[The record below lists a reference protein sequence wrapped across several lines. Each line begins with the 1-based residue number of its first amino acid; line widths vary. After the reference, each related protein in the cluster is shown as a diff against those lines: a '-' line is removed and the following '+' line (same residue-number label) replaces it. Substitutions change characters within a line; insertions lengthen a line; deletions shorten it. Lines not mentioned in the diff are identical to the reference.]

1 MSELATK
8 KGLEQA
14 TTQLRG
20 EMKQLRGEMKHDLE
34 QATTQL
40 RGEMKHDLEQ
50 ATTQLR
56 GEMKHDLEQATTQL
70 RGEMKHDLEQATTQ
84 LRGEMKHDLEQ
95 ATTQL
100 RGEMKAMGEQLRQYF
115 DTSGAH
121 IANVV
126 AERFRHDFSAIDD
139 KYKDLP
145 GRHKEL
151 RDEFEAHAGDLR
163 MHSRLPPVPAK
174 RVRRPRSQ

>member
-8 KGLEQA
+8 K
-14 TTQLRG
+14 
-20 EMKQLRGEMKHDLE
+20 
-34 QATTQL
+34 
-40 RGEMKHDLEQ
+40 
-50 ATTQLR
+50 
-56 GEMKHDLEQATTQL
+56 
-70 RGEMKHDLEQATTQ
+70 
-84 LRGEMKHDLEQ
+84 DLEQ

-100 RGEMKAMGEQLRQYF
+100 RGEMKAMGEELRGEMKAMGEELRGEMKAMGKELRQYF
-115 DTSGAH
+115 DTSGAY

-126 AERFRHDFSAIDD
+126 AERFRHDFSAFDD

-163 MHSRLPPVPAK
+163 MHTRMPPVPAK

>member
-1 MSELATK
+1 MSEPATK
-8 KGLEQA
+8 N
-14 TTQLRG
+14 
-20 EMKQLRGEMKHDLE
+20 DLE

-40 RGEMKHDLEQ
+40 RREMKHDLEQ

-100 RGEMKAMGEQLRQYF
+100 RGEMKAMGEDLRQHF
-115 DTSGAH
+115 DESGSR
-121 IANVV
+121 IANAV
-126 AERFRHDFSAIDD
+126 AEQFRRDFSVVDD

-145 GRHKEL
+145 DRHKEL
-151 RDEFEAHAGDLR
+151 RDEFEAHAANVHL
-163 MHSRLPPVPAK
+163 HTRLPPLPAK
-174 RVRRPRSQ
+174 RVRSPRLR